1 MLAVNLHAPFPPAQ
15 CTRFHAGTRGRPDL
29 AHLPGR
35 RAHRRHHRPASC
47 GVQGRAARTDPLPG
61 LPARRQPG
69 PRSTRWPRRW
79 PAETRMLPGDPAQ
92 LRGRCPSAARP
103 AIPGHQPR
111 RGHPRQGLPRP
122 ARSSPSMAASTPTGT
137 GRHSP
142 RRADVLA
149 GLPPTSALAA
159 VPALR
164 DRHVLRERSCAARQR
179 LFSERLRSG
188 HR

>member
-1 MLAVNLHAPFPPAQ
+1 MPERGAGRTLLTCRAAALTGGIIGPHHAASKAGQHGLTHFPAS
-15 CTRFHAGTRGRPDL
+15 
-29 AHLPGR
+29 
-35 RAHRRHHRPASC
+35 RPAANRGHGQRAGPGAGPPRPGCCPATRPSC
-47 GVQGRAARTDPLPG
+47 AAG
-61 LPARRQPG
+61 ARRP
-69 PRSTRWPRRW
+69 
-79 PAETRMLPGDPAQ
+79 
-92 LRGRCPSAARP
+92 ARP

-122 ARSSPSMAASTPTGT
+122 ARSSRSMAASTPTGT

-149 GLPPTSALAA
+149 GLPPTSALALAA